1 MSSTGFTILYG
12 WSLCLINSQYSGFRS
27 TRIELLQRTA
37 HYFQGNVTSGDYMV
51 RIDTESPNPSLYIK
65 VIIYPEEVVTEDE
78 KAKQVKKLIDPDP
91 FVGLI

>member
-1 MSSTGFTILYG
+1 
-12 WSLCLINSQYSGFRS
+12 
-27 TRIELLQRTA
+27 
-37 HYFQGNVTSGDYMV
+37 MV